1 LETNPAESTTSF
13 PDEVSTTHTSFVD
26 VTTIAYD
33 YQFPFKTY
41 VSRDLLRN
49 YTVAGV
55 PDDDEGRL
63 FVEGIVD
70 DILAAITGRIPG
82 TSIGY
87 GTSFAIQFQFLA
99 QHRRRPMP
107 EVLKLR
113 ALFGPWD
120 SDPEVYVSRVLEPG
134 SSGHAADESPAF

>member
-1 LETNPAESTTSF
+1 MHNRIFKSPNSVLVPSRA
-13 PDEVSTTHTSFVD
+13 SFVD
-26 VTTIAYD
+26 VTTIAHD
-33 YQFPFKTY
+33 YQFPFKTF
-41 VSRDLLRN
+41 VNRNLLRN

-70 DILAAITGRIPG
+70 DVLAAITGRIPG

-99 QHRRRPMP
+99 QHRRRRAP
-107 EVLKLR
+107 ECLMLR
-113 ALFGPWD
+113 ALIGPY
-120 SDPEVYVSRVLEPG
+120 SDPEVYVSVVPG
-134 SSGHAADESPAF
+134 SHANCEAPDL

>member
-1 LETNPAESTTSF
+1 MHNRIFKSPNSVPVPSRA
-13 PDEVSTTHTSFVD
+13 SFVD
-26 VTTIAYD
+26 VTTIAHD
-33 YQFPFKTY
+33 YQFPFKTF
-41 VSRDLLRN
+41 VNRNLLRN

-70 DILAAITGRIPG
+70 DVLAAITGRIPG

-99 QHRRRPMP
+99 QHRRRLVP
-107 EVLKLR
+107 ECLMLR
-113 ALFGPWD
+113 AMIGPW
-120 SDPEVYVSRVLEPG
+120 SDPEVYVSVVPG
-134 SSGHAADESPAF
+134 SHSNCEAPDL